1 MLGGPAPTKA
11 PSRQL
16 ARQWIASC
24 LVREYPLAPVAFA
37 EMRRPTLALLLGFI
51 VSACTIHSLH
61 AQDGDRTTAVPR
73 PERSDSWVRIQ
84 GDAAAVQLDVRQ
96 TRIADVLSALS
107 KFDIVFHSRIQLD
120 EIRNGTYGGSLDYV
134 ISRLLD
140 GYDYVIK
147 QNKSKLEVSI
157 YDKRGERA
165 VPAPVPIPTRQRTD

>member
-61 AQDGDRTTAVPR
+61 AQDSDRTTAVPR

-96 TRIADVLSALS
+96 TRIADVLSALR
-107 KFDIVFHSRIQLD
+107 KFDIQFHSRIRLD
-120 EIRNGTYGGSLDYV
+120 EILNGRYAGSLDYV

-140 GYDYVIK
+140 GYDYAI
-147 QNKSKLEVSI
+147 QHNKSKLEVSI
-157 YDKRGERA
+157 YDRHGERA
-165 VPAPVPIPTRQRTD
+165 VPAPVSTPNRRRTE